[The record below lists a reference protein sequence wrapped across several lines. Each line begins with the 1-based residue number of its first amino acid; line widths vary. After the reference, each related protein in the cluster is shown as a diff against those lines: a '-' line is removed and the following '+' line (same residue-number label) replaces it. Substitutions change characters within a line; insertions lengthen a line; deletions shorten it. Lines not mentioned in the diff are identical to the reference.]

1 MLFNTK
7 NPVRAGL
14 HETGPC
20 LSSNRGI
27 CTFGIPYL
35 IATRFHPAGVNPFTV
50 MAGLLTRP
58 SRRAFPVLHQW
69 QVAAALWGL
78 TAAGTVPD
86 SHRVPFSSG
95 AANRPEPFP
104 TAKLQYF
111 SDNKQLCPSKSSSIN
126 LNFGWAEHLSRPS
139 SDNVRQSSHS
149 ILSVVSFPTMTGKDR
164 KKRGCARLMK
174 TDTAS

>member
-35 IATRFHPAGVNPFTV
+35 IATRLYPAGVNPFTV

-58 SRRAFPVLHQW
+58 SRRAFPVLAP
-69 QVAAALWGL
+69 VAGCDGL
-78 TAAGTVPD
+78 MGT
-86 SHRVPFSSG
+86 HSSG
-95 AANRPEPFP
+95 YCPGFPPGSLFIRSGEPSGTISDCKITIIFQIFDIYFI
-104 TAKLQYF
+104 KLYLSSRIIRLF
-111 SDNKQLCPSKSSSIN
+111 SL
-126 LNFGWAEHLSRPS
+126 
-139 SDNVRQSSHS
+139 
-149 ILSVVSFPTMTGKDR
+149 
-164 KKRGCARLMK
+164 
-174 TDTAS
+174 